1 MVRRTAFER
10 GDIIR
15 VCLNPTSGQELQGDF
30 RPALVLSPKTFNQF
44 GMTLIAPIT
53 QGGDFSRFAGF
64 AVTLSGAGTNTQGV
78 ILVNMMRM
86 MDVTARKAEKIEA
99 APASIVEEAL
109 MRLEA
114 ILER

>member
-1 MVRRTAFER
+1 
-10 GDIIR
+10 
-15 VCLNPTSGQELQGDF
+15 
-30 RPALVLSPKTFNQF
+30 
-44 GMTLIAPIT
+44 
-53 QGGDFSRFAGF
+53 
-64 AVTLSGAGTNTQGV
+64 
-78 ILVNMMRM
+78 MMRM